1 VAAFEA
7 AGESWHSPRVRRSVR
22 SRPDRRQVRAAG
34 DVFESTRV
42 YRSAQ
47 AIIDGVL
54 LVIAIVAALFW
65 LPPAWGIAA
74 VIAAGAFELAEIG
87 VWIWY
92 SKRRQATTGAEGL
105 VGAVG
110 VAVTP
115 LDSEGQVRVEGE
127 LWRAVS
133 AERVERGERVVVE
146 GLEGGLTLVVS
157 PLHSSRG

>member
-1 VAAFEA
+1 
-7 AGESWHSPRVRRSVR
+7 
-22 SRPDRRQVRAAG
+22 
-34 DVFESTRV
+34 
-42 YRSAQ
+42 
-47 AIIDGVL
+47 VL
-54 LVIAIVAALFW
+54 LVIAILAALFW

-74 VIAAGAFELAEIG
+74 VIAAGVFELAEIA

-133 AERVERGERVVVE
+133 AERVEPGERVVVE
-146 GLEGGLTLVVS
+146 GLEGGLTLAVS

>member
-1 VAAFEA
+1 
-7 AGESWHSPRVRRSVR
+7 
-22 SRPDRRQVRAAG
+22 
-34 DVFESTRV
+34 
-42 YRSAQ
+42 
-47 AIIDGVL
+47 VL
-54 LVIAIVAALFW
+54 LVIAIVAAVFW

-74 VIAAGAFELAEIG
+74 VLAAGVIELAEVG
-87 VWIWY
+87 FWIWY
-92 SKRRQATTGAEGL
+92 SKRRRATTGAEGL

-133 AERVERGERVVVE
+133 AQGVRAGERVVVE

-157 PLHSSRG
+157 PLHSGRG